1 MLQIYTEYLFV
12 GKVGIFVYRVEFHC
26 VVQFYFYIIAGPLQR
41 QYRRE
46 IDSDKKKNHSS
57 MCTWTWRAV
66 SIVDLGAIGI
76 SSLGISDSRYDENE
90 GSNQFSIQRPTPS
103 RHYSIFGWNCIW
115 KHSWNL

>member
-46 IDSDKKKNHSS
+46 IDSDKK
-57 MCTWTWRAV
+57 RI
-66 SIVDLGAIGI
+66 IVQCARGL
-76 SSLGISDSRYDENE
+76 DEQ
-90 GSNQFSIQRPTPS
+90 SQ
-103 RHYSIFGWNCIW
+103 
-115 KHSWNL
+115 

>member
-46 IDSDKKKNHSS
+46 IDNDKK
-57 MCTWTWRAV
+57 RI
-66 SIVDLGAIGI
+66 IVQCARGL
-76 SSLGISDSRYDENE
+76 DEQ
-90 GSNQFSIQRPTPS
+90 SQ
-103 RHYSIFGWNCIW
+103 
-115 KHSWNL
+115 